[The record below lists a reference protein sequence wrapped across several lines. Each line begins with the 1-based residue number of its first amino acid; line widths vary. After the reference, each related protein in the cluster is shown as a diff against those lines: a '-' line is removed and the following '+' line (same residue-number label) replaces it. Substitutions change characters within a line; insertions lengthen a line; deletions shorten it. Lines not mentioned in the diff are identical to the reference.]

1 MALAAIFMTSCSTK
15 KESSIPAAFAH
26 DIHSYANPELV
37 RVRHLNLDLKV
48 VFEQQTIQ
56 GTAILTIEQSGR
68 DAKQLILDSRA
79 LQIDETE
86 VSPDGLRYREANF
99 SIGKEDKVLGAPLRI
114 DIAADTRFVRIRY
127 STDPTATALQWL
139 APDQTAGKQHPFLY
153 TQSQAIH
160 ARSWIPLQDSPGV
173 RITYEAH
180 VHAPA
185 GLKAVMG
192 ATHVAASSDGGR
204 SADPSVQNDFSFVM
218 DEPIPS
224 YLIAL
229 AVGDLAFEATGP
241 RTGVWA
247 EPSIVR
253 KSADEFSDMEKMLE
267 AAEKLYGP
275 YRWTRYDVLVLP
287 PGFPF
292 GGMENPR
299 LTFVTPTIIAGD
311 KSLVSLIAHEMAHSW
326 SGNLVTN
333 ATWSDFWLNE
343 GYTVYIERRMIEEL
357 YGARR
362 ADMEAVL
369 GYQDLQEEL
378 KIHPPADQILHVDLT
393 GRDPDEG
400 ATQVPYEKGALFLR
414 QIERDFGRPRFDAYL
429 KQYFDHFAFQSITT
443 AQSLE
448 YLRSH
453 LLEPGVQ
460 TAAKRPVSQI
470 DINEW
475 VFKPGLPA
483 SAQVPASDA
492 FQPVDLALAKW
503 LRGDQ
508 IDATEWS
515 TQEWLYFLRGLPR
528 DVGVTQMRRLDSRWQ
543 LTRSSNSEI
552 LDQWLLMA
560 IRNHYEPAYPRLET
574 FLLTVGRRKYVKPL
588 YDALDL
594 KRAGAIYER
603 ARPLYHPIT
612 QATLDALIAEKK

>member
-1 MALAAIFMTSCSTK
+1 VNRV
-15 KESSIPAAFAH
+15 PGFAH

-37 RVRHLNLDLKV
+37 RVRHLNLDLEV

-56 GTAILTIEQSGR
+56 GTAILTIEHSGV

-86 VSPDGLRYREANF
+86 VSPDGLGYREANF
-99 SIGKEDKVLGAPLRI
+99 SIGKQDKVLGAPIRI
-114 DIAADTRFVRIRY
+114 DIAAGTKFVKIRY
-127 STDPTATALQWL
+127 STDPAATALQWL
-139 APDQTAGKQHPFLY
+139 APEQTAGKQHPFLY

-173 RITYEAH
+173 RITYEAR

-192 ATHVAASSDGGR
+192 AAHAA
-204 SADPSVQNDFSFVM
+204 PSVQNDFGFAM

-253 KSADEFSDMEKMLE
+253 KSADEFSDMEKMLK

-343 GYTVYIERRMIEEL
+343 GYTVYIERRIIEEL

-369 GYQDLQEEL
+369 GYQDLREEL
-378 KIHPPADQILHVDLT
+378 KTHPPADQILHVDLT

-414 QIERDFGRPRFDAYL
+414 QIERDFGHPRFDAYL
-429 KQYFDHFAFQSITT
+429 RQYFDHFAFQSITT

-460 TAAKRPVSQI
+460 TVEKTPVSQI

-492 FQPVDLALAKW
+492 FQAVDLALAKW

-508 IDATEWS
+508 VDTTEWS
-515 TQEWLYFLRGLPR
+515 TQEWLYFLRGFPR
-528 DVGVTQMRRLDSRWQ
+528 DAGVTQMRRLDSRWQ
-543 LTRSSNSEI
+543 LTRSGNSEI

-612 QATLDALIAEKK
+612 QATLDALIAAKK